1 MFCQECY
8 ETVTRTIETS
18 CRMWCACDEGN
29 EPQWLWPKIE
39 SSFINAEQ
47 KEHGKRLT
55 TSESHLWEIIHLV
68 EWARG
73 ACWAQERSRFC
84 NSTDRFLLEFNVHY
98 CLKFMVMSVCRRVP
112 RTWVKQRGY
121 APACLWK
128 ATKMSWNRFTEAV
141 RQLQLNSTWAQ

>member
-1 MFCQECY
+1 MFCQESY

-18 CRMWCACDEGN
+18 CRMRRR
-29 EPQWLWPKIE
+29 QWASVTLAKDRVELHQCRTKRTRKTFDYKWITFVGDYP
-39 SSFINAEQ
+39 SSGMSPA
-47 KEHGKRLT
+47 
-55 TSESHLWEIIHLV
+55 SSWV
-68 EWARG
+68 
-73 ACWAQERSRFC
+73 QERSRFC
-84 NSTDRFLLEFNVHY
+84 NSTDRFFLEFNVHY
-98 CLKFMVMSVCRRVP
+98 CLKFMVMCVCRRVP